1 MTVPWTIT
9 FNDSN
14 IEHLVTHLA
23 ILTDIQKEMSMQYSD
38 FVFLFFYL
46 EMEKKMQCR
55 LTFLNMEANWMNL
68 PCGAQMGRE
77 VML

>member
-46 EMEKKMQCR
+46 EMEKKNAMQ
-55 LTFLNMEANWMNL
+55 ANFS
-68 PCGAQMGRE
+68 
-77 VML
+77 

>member
-38 FVFLFFYL
+38 FLFLFFYL
-46 EMEKKMQCR
+46 EMEKKNAMQ
-55 LTFLNMEANWMNL
+55 ANFS
-68 PCGAQMGRE
+68 
-77 VML
+77 